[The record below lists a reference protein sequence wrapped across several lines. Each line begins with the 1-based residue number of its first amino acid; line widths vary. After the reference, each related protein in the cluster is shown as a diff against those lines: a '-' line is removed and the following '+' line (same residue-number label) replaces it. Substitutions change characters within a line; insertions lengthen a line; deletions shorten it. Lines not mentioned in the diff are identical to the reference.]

1 VSLFGVDNWL
11 RTPNDR
17 DIIGRWTVGAKNAPR
32 DGEVRDGGVPLSEW
46 YRLEL
51 PEAYHTDAWE
61 CVALGDTGD
70 SDASGPTTSPQ
81 DAVAQQMTQDSVLP
95 AHTGR
100 ASLVLHMGDVI
111 YMTGERRLYDRN
123 FRRPYSEYLTA
134 ESTVDNFT
142 FRMPFL
148 PVPGNHDYYD
158 LGGWAVW
165 LSRVPILGAGLK
177 ALTHQLFAFSV
188 PEGGSGMG
196 RAYMEV
202 FVEGSGKDGTGTPET
217 PLPYIP
223 GERTRIPNRY
233 YRFRRGNVDLWALD
247 SNTLD
252 ALPPVSG
259 SIGVVR
265 EQAAQRIQ
273 TLEKRARDIDA
284 RLRKAQRALD
294 AWRQEQHERLAAEP
308 ARRAGLVVRVAPII
322 AAIEKLRAA
331 LEAVTYPDALHCRTR
346 ALDSILTLERRW
358 EEANAD
364 LNAAREIPEMAV
376 AIRSLEEASDEG
388 CAALRVLEACLS
400 LLPEGAERTGILTAR
415 DELDQRLEAF
425 ASLASPTPADL
436 SGSLKVLSEEALDVQ
451 RELSLERRRLRYR
464 PEDHDAMQLRWL
476 DEGLAASRAAHPDR
490 WRIVYLHHPL
500 YTTIGNH
507 SEGSDI
513 INLRENLM
521 PILQRNDVH
530 LVLAGHAHAFEWFRS
545 DALPHTGLF
554 VTGGGGQI
562 TLRASILDPRRL
574 SRHRDRYRS
583 LRTAG
588 LTEYAMAGYGP
599 PAEDGEEGP
608 IYHYIRLE
616 VTPETLRVIPVGVR
630 RLETGA
636 FRREDPMRVY
646 HAPYLPEIGRPGWSA
661 RSLEAVEI
669 RRGQPPQ
676 AQWR

>member
-11 RTPNDR
+11 RSPNDR
-17 DIIGRWTVGAKNAPR
+17 DIISRWTIGAKNST
-32 DGEVRDGGVPLSEW
+32 DGVPLADW

-51 PEAYHTDAWE
+51 PSSYHTDTWE

-70 SDASGPTTSPQ
+70 SDASGPAISPQ
-81 DAVAQQMTQDSVLP
+81 DAVAQQMALDSALP
-95 AHTGR
+95 NKEGK

-123 FRRPYSEYLTA
+123 FRRPYSDYLMP

-142 FRMPFL
+142 FRVPFL

-158 LGGWAVW
+158 LGGWALW
-165 LSRVPILGAGLK
+165 LSRVPYLGAGLK

-202 FVEGSGKDGTGTPET
+202 FVDGAGSPTTPSPET
-217 PLPYIP
+217 PQVYAP
-223 GERTRIPNRY
+223 GERTRVPNRY

-252 ALPPVSG
+252 ALPPASG
-259 SIGVVR
+259 TIGAVR
-265 EQAAQRIQ
+265 ENAAQRIQ
-273 TLEKRARDIDA
+273 ILEARAKEIDTK
-284 RLRKAQRALD
+284 LRHSQRALD
-294 AWRQEQHERLAAEP
+294 KWQQEQRETLASDT
-308 ARRAGLVVRVAPII
+308 ARRAALVVRVAPIV
-322 AAIEKLRAA
+322 AAIGKLRAA
-331 LEAVTYPDALHCRTR
+331 LEAVTQPDALHCRTR
-346 ALDSILTLERRW
+346 ALDAVLTVERRW
-358 EEANAD
+358 TEGGSD
-364 LNAAREIPEMAV
+364 LNEARTVGELADAV
-376 AIRSLEEASDEG
+376 RALEEASDEG
-388 CAALRVLEACLS
+388 CSALRVLEACLS
-400 LLPEGAERTGILTAR
+400 LLPEGPERAAILGAR

-425 ASLASPTPADL
+425 STLASPAPTELAATL
-436 SGSLKVLSEEALDVQ
+436 RALSEEALDVQ

-464 PEDHDAMQLRWL
+464 PEDHDSMQLRWL
-476 DEGLAASRAAHPDR
+476 DEGLAASRASHPDR

-521 PILQRNDVH
+521 PILQRHDVH

-545 DALPHTGLF
+545 NALPNTGLF

-562 TLRASILDPRRL
+562 TLRASILSPRRV
-574 SRHRDRYRS
+574 SRHRERYDS
-583 LRTAG
+583 LRRAG
-588 LTEYAMAGYGP
+588 LTEYATGGYGP
-599 PAEDGEEGP
+599 AAEDGEDGP
-608 IYHYIRLE
+608 LYHYIRLE
-616 VTPETLRVIPVGVR
+616 VTPETLRVLPVGVR
-630 RLETGA
+630 RLSTGS
-636 FRREDPMRVY
+636 FRREEPMRVY
-646 HAPYLPEIGRPGWSA
+646 HAPELPPTGRAGWSP
-661 RSLEAVEI
+661 RYMESVEI

-676 AQWR
+676 AHWR